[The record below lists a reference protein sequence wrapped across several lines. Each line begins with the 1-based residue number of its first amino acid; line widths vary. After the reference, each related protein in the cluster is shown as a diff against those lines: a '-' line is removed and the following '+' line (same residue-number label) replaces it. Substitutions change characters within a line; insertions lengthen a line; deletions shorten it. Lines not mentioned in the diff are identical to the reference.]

1 MGYIPLFRYSQ
12 KQVANG
18 LMLCREFCRFSRRL
32 SGKVTE
38 EEVHRQTGQEVPQ
51 SVVLEQGVRIAS
63 SLIVVAKAPNHICH
77 HIAGD
82 TNPKVRGCITDE
94 RVTGVGMEEV
104 GNGDEQCAENDN
116 LQEWNAN

>member
-51 SVVLEQGVRIAS
+51 SVVLEQGIRIAS
-63 SLIVVAKAPNHICH
+63 SLTAVAKAPDNVRH

-82 TNPKVRGCITDE
+82 ANPQVRARLTHE
-94 RVTGVGMEEV
+94 RVAGVGVEKV
-104 GNGDEQCAENDN
+104 SKSDEQGTKNDN
-116 LQEWNAN
+116 LQEGDAN